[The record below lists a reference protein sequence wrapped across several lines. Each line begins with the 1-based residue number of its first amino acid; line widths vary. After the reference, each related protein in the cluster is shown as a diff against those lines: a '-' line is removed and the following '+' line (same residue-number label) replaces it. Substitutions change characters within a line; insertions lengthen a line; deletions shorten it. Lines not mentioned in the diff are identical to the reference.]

1 MMDSHGSL
9 QGPDYAMIA
18 GYFILM
24 LGIGVYFYRHMRG
37 IKDYFSGGNNIPWWL
52 SGVSFYMSSFSAF
65 AFISYSSL
73 CYRFGWVGITLLWV
87 AIPATL
93 FSTLF
98 LARKW
103 RRARI
108 DSPLEYLEIRYSGAL
123 RQLFTWQG
131 VPVKI
136 IDDAL
141 KLVAIGFV
149 LNGVTGIDMTVSM
162 LFAGGIMLLYTFMGG
177 LWAVA
182 VTDFVQFV
190 VLTVAIVIMFP
201 LAFHRAGG
209 FMATMNDMPE
219 GFLKLT
225 SPEYGWYYVIFLV
238 VMYSLA
244 WSSINWSLIQRYYC
258 VPRERDAI
266 KVGLTV
272 IVLYIIG
279 PPLMF
284 LPAMAAS
291 RILPPDIL
299 ATLAVD
305 AGGVYPA
312 LCRELLPAGMLG
324 LVVAAMFAATMSMLS
339 SDYNVSANVLTNDVY
354 RRLLRPTASN
364 RELVLVGRAATLLVG
379 ILAMAAALIM
389 AQGKGEQLFNKMVS
403 LFSVA
408 TAPVAIPMILGLLS
422 KHFTARSALWG
433 FLAGFTVGLTLFAF
447 SQLAIAPYEFYRFQW
462 IPTSSEFAVFDFK
475 IKIDDMTIF
484 ISAATVTLIV
494 MILKTIQLPMRL
506 TEKENVYSFFDKL
519 TIPIGMLPEDR
530 QQAASVTPVS
540 PFLIVGISL
549 AAIGVMM
556 IAILPWL
563 NDWFTRGL
571 NGGIALLLL
580 IVGLL
585 MAWPRQTGSMPEEEA
600 TQL

>member
-1 MMDSHGSL
+1 MIDSHGSL
-9 QGPDYAMIA
+9 QGPDYAMII

-24 LGIGVYFYRHMRG
+24 LGIGLYFFRYMRG

-93 FSTLF
+93 FSMLL

-108 DSPLEYLEIRYSGAL
+108 DSPLEYLEIRYSSVL

-136 IDDAL
+136 VDDAL
-141 KLVAIGFV
+141 KLVAIGTILKV
-149 LNGVTGIDMTVSM
+149 VTGFDMTISM
-162 LFAGGIMLLYTFMGG
+162 LCAGSIMLLYTFMGG

-182 VTDFVQFV
+182 VTDFIQFI
-190 VLTVAIVIMFP
+190 VLSVAIVIMFP

-209 FMATMNDMPE
+209 FTTVMEQVPD
-219 GFLKLT
+219 GFLSLT
-225 SPEYGWYYVIFLV
+225 SSEYGWGYVIFLV

-272 IVLYIIG
+272 IVLYIVG

-284 LPAMAAS
+284 LPAMAAT
-291 RILPPDIL
+291 RILP
-299 ATLAVD
+299 TLAD
-305 AGGVYPA
+305 AGDVYPR
-312 LCRELLPAGMLG
+312 LCVELLPAGMLG

-354 RRLLRPTASN
+354 RRLLRPGASEK
-364 RELVLVGRAATLLVG
+364 ELVLIGRAATLLVG
-379 ILAMAAALIM
+379 ILAMGAAYVM
-389 AQGKGEQLFNKMVS
+389 AQGKGEQLFDKMVS

-422 KHFTARSALWG
+422 KKVTARSALWG
-433 FLAGFTVGLTLFAF
+433 FLAGSAVGVALFTFT
-447 SQLAIAPYEFYRFQW
+447 QLATEPFEYLWFQW
-462 IPTSSEFAVFDFK
+462 KPKASEFTFFGQAVE
-475 IKIDDMTIF
+475 IGEMSIF
-484 ISAATVTLIV
+484 ISTATVTLLV
-494 MILKTIQLPMRL
+494 MIIATLHRPMRL

-519 TIPIGMLPEDR
+519 TIPIGMLPDDR
-530 QQAASVTPVS
+530 KQAETVTPIS
-540 PFLIVGISL
+540 PFRVVGISL
-549 AAIGVMM
+549 AAIGLMM
-556 IAILPWL
+556 AAILPWVG
-563 NDWFTRGL
+563 DWLTAGL

-580 IVGLL
+580 ILGVA
-585 MAWPRQTGSMPEEEA
+585 MAWPRRSATIPEEDTA
-600 TQL
+600 AL

>member
-1 MMDSHGSL
+1 MIDTHGSL
-9 QGPDYAMIA
+9 QVPDYAMII
-18 GYFILM
+18 GYFVLM
-24 LGIGVYFYRHMRG
+24 LGIGTYFYRYMRG

-73 CYRFGWVGITLLWV
+73 CYQFGWVGITLLWV
-87 AIPATL
+87 AVPATL

-98 LARKW
+98 LAGKW

-108 DSPLEYLEIRYSGAL
+108 DSPVEYLEIRYSATL

-136 IDDAL
+136 VDDSL
-141 KLVAIGFV
+141 KLVAIGTILKV
-149 LNGVTGIDMTVSM
+149 VTGFDIAYSM
-162 LFAGGIMLLYTFMGG
+162 VFAGGIMLLYTFMGG

-190 VLTVAIVIMFP
+190 VLTAAIVILFP
-201 LAFHRAGG
+201 LAFYRAGG
-209 FMATMNDMPE
+209 FMTTMNEMPQ

-225 SPEYGWYYVIFLV
+225 SAEYGWGYVIFLV

-284 LPAMAAS
+284 LPAMAAT
-291 RILPPDIL
+291 RILPPL
-299 ATLAVD
+299 VD
-305 AGGVYPA
+305 AGDVYPR
-312 LCRELLPAGMLG
+312 LCVALLPAGMLG
-324 LVVAAMFAATMSMLS
+324 LVVAAMFAATMSTLS

-354 RRLLRPTASN
+354 RRLFRPAASE

-379 ILAMAAALIM
+379 IISLGVALVMAR
-389 AQGKGEQLFNKMVS
+389 GKSEDLFEKMVS

-422 KHFTARSALWG
+422 RRVTARSALWG
-433 FLAGFTVGLTLFAF
+433 FLAGTALGVALFAL
-447 SQLAIAPYEFYRFQW
+447 SQFVTEPHAFYWFQW
-462 IPTSSEFAVFDFK
+462 IPRTSEIALFDYK
-475 IKIDDMTIF
+475 IEIGEMSIF
-484 ISAATVTLIV
+484 ISTAIVTLLV
-494 MILKTIQLPMRL
+494 MIIKTLQRPMQL
-506 TEKENVYSFFDKL
+506 TEKENVYAFFDKL
-519 TIPIGMLPEDR
+519 TIPIGMLPADR
-530 QQAASVTPVS
+530 QEAASATPIS
-540 PFLIVGISL
+540 PFRIVGISL
-549 AAIGVMM
+549 IAIGFMM
-556 IAILPWL
+556 IGVLPWVG
-563 NDWFTRGL
+563 DWFTAGL
-571 NGGIALLLL
+571 NAVIALLLCVSGL
-580 IVGLL
+580 I
-585 MAWPRQTGSMPEEEA
+585 MAWPRRTTPDSRNKVSAP
-600 TQL
+600 

>member
-1 MMDSHGSL
+1 MIETQGSL
-9 QGPDYAMIA
+9 QGPDYAMIV
-18 GYFILM
+18 GYFVLM
-24 LGIGVYFYRHMRG
+24 LGIGMYFYRYMRG

-65 AFISYSSL
+65 AFISYSAL
-73 CYRFGWVGITLLWV
+73 CYQFGWVGITLLWV

-108 DSPLEYLEIRYSGAL
+108 DSPLEYLELRYSATL

-136 IDDAL
+136 VDDGL
-141 KLVAIGFV
+141 KLVAIGTILKV
-149 LNGVTGIDMTVSM
+149 VTGFDMTFSM
-162 LFAGGIMLLYTFMGG
+162 VCAGSIMLLYTFMGG

-190 VLTVAIVIMFP
+190 VLSVAIIIMFP
-201 LAFHRAGG
+201 LAFYRAGG
-209 FMATMNDMPE
+209 FMTVMNELPA
-219 GFLKLT
+219 GFRQMTT
-225 SPEYGWYYVIFLV
+225 SEYGWGYVVFLV

-284 LPAMAAS
+284 LPAMAAT
-291 RILPPDIL
+291 RILPPL
-299 ATLAVD
+299 AD
-305 AGGVYPA
+305 AGDVYPS
-312 LCRELLPAGMLG
+312 LCVVLLPVGMLG

-354 RRLLRPTASN
+354 RRLFRPSASE

-379 ILAMAAALIM
+379 VLAMAVALAM
-389 AQGKGEQLFNKMVS
+389 ARGKGEDLFDKMVS

-422 KHFTARSALWG
+422 KKVTAPSALWG
-433 FLAGFTVGLTLFAF
+433 FISGSTVGVALFAL
-447 SQLAIAPYEFYRFQW
+447 SQFVTAPYGFLWLQW
-462 IPTSSEFAVFDFK
+462 LPETSELVLFSYTVTIGEV
-475 IKIDDMTIF
+475 TIF
-484 ISAATVTLIV
+484 TSTAVVTLLV
-494 MILKTIQLPMRL
+494 MILKTMQRPMQL
-506 TEKENVYSFFDKL
+506 TEKENVYAFFDKL
-519 TIPIGMLPEDR
+519 TIPIGMLPADR
-530 QQAASVTPVS
+530 QEAASVTPIS
-540 PFLIVGISL
+540 PFRIVGISL
-549 AAIGVMM
+549 AAIGLMM
-556 IAILPWL
+556 VTILPWVG
-563 NDWFTRGL
+563 DWFTAGL
-571 NGGIALLLL
+571 NAGIAVLLC
-580 IVGLL
+580 VCGLV
-585 MAWPRQTGSMPEEEA
+585 MAWPRRTPAANEDNVP
-600 TQL
+600 TR

>member
-1 MMDSHGSL
+1 MMETNSSL
-9 QGPDYAMIA
+9 QGPDYAMII
-18 GYFILM
+18 GYFVLM
-24 LGIGVYFYRHMRG
+24 LGIGLYFYKHMRG

-65 AFISYSSL
+65 AFISYSAL
-73 CYRFGWVGITLLWV
+73 CYQFGWVGITLLWV
-87 AIPATL
+87 AVPATL

-108 DSPLEYLEIRYSGAL
+108 DSPVEYLELRYSPLL

-131 VPVKI
+131 IPVKI
-136 IDDAL
+136 IDDGL
-141 KLVAIGFV
+141 KLVAIGTILKV
-149 LNGVTGIDMTVSM
+149 VTGFDMTISM
-162 LFAGGIMLLYTFMGG
+162 ACAGGIILLYTFMGG

-201 LAFHRAGG
+201 LAFYRAGG
-209 FMATMNDMPE
+209 FMTVFNEAPAS
-219 GFLKLT
+219 FLKMT
-225 SPEYGWYYVIFLV
+225 TPEYGWGYVIFLV

-284 LPAMAAS
+284 LPAMAAT
-291 RILPPDIL
+291 RILPPL
-299 ATLAVD
+299 LD
-305 AGGVYPA
+305 AGEVYPR
-312 LCRELLPAGMLG
+312 LCAALLPAGMLG

-354 RRLLRPTASN
+354 RRLFRPTASD
-364 RELVLVGRAATLLVG
+364 RELVLVGRITTLLVG
-379 ILAMAAALIM
+379 ILALAAALVM
-389 AQGKGEQLFNKMVS
+389 ARGKGEDLFGKMIS

-422 KHFTARSALWG
+422 KKFTARSALWG
-433 FLAGFTVGLTLFAF
+433 FLGGTAIGISLFAI
-447 SQLAIAPYEFYRFQW
+447 SQIKEPMAFYRFEW
-462 IPTSSEFAVFDFK
+462 IPKSS
-475 IKIDDMTIF
+475 
-484 ISAATVTLIV
+484 
-494 MILKTIQLPMRL
+494 
-506 TEKENVYSFFDKL
+506 
-519 TIPIGMLPEDR
+519 
-530 QQAASVTPVS
+530 
-540 PFLIVGISL
+540 
-549 AAIGVMM
+549 
-556 IAILPWL
+556 
-563 NDWFTRGL
+563 
-571 NGGIALLLL
+571 
-580 IVGLL
+580 
-585 MAWPRQTGSMPEEEA
+585 
-600 TQL
+600 

>member
-1 MMDSHGSL
+1 MKGSL

-24 LGIGVYFYRHMRG
+24 LCIGIYFYRYMRG

-65 AFISYSSL
+65 AFISYSAL
-73 CYRFGWVGITLLWV
+73 CYQYGMVGVTLLWV
-87 AIPATL
+87 AVPATL

-98 LARKW
+98 LSHKW

-108 DSPLEYLEIRYSGAL
+108 DSPLEYLEIRYSGTL

-131 VPVKI
+131 IPVKI

-141 KLVAIGFV
+141 KLVAIGTILKV
-149 LNGVTGIDMTVSM
+149 VTGFDINVSM
-162 LFAGGIMLLYTFMGG
+162 LAAGGIMLLYTFMGG

-190 VLTVAIVIMFP
+190 VLTAAIIILFP

-209 FMATMNDMPE
+209 FMTVMNEMPE
-219 GFLKLT
+219 GFLNLT
-225 SPEYGWYYVIFLV
+225 TREYDWGYVAFLI

-258 VPRERDAI
+258 VPRERDAV

-272 IVLYIIG
+272 IALYIIG

-284 LPAMAAS
+284 LPAMAAA
-291 RILPPDIL
+291 RILPPL
-299 ATLAVD
+299 ED
-305 AGGVYPA
+305 AGDVYPS
-312 LCRELLPAGMLG
+312 LCAALLPVGMLG

-354 RRLLRPTASN
+354 RRLLRPGASEK
-364 RELVLVGRAATLLVG
+364 ELVLVGRIATLLVG
-379 ILAMAAALIM
+379 ILAMAAALAM
-389 AQGKGEQLFNKMVS
+389 ARGKGEDLFDKMVS

-422 KHFTARSALWG
+422 KHVTARSAFWG
-433 FLAGFTVGLTLFAF
+433 FISGTIVGVALFA
-447 SQLAIAPYEFYRFQW
+447 L
-462 IPTSSEFAVFDFK
+462 
-475 IKIDDMTIF
+475 
-484 ISAATVTLIV
+484 
-494 MILKTIQLPMRL
+494 
-506 TEKENVYSFFDKL
+506 
-519 TIPIGMLPEDR
+519 
-530 QQAASVTPVS
+530 
-540 PFLIVGISL
+540 
-549 AAIGVMM
+549 
-556 IAILPWL
+556 
-563 NDWFTRGL
+563 
-571 NGGIALLLL
+571 
-580 IVGLL
+580 
-585 MAWPRQTGSMPEEEA
+585 
-600 TQL
+600 

>member
-24 LGIGVYFYRHMRG
+24 LGIGMYFYRYMRG

-93 FSTLF
+93 FSTLL

-141 KLVAIGFV
+141 KLVAIGTILKV
-149 LNGVTGIDMTVSM
+149 VTGFDMTVSM
-162 LFAGGIMLLYTFMGG
+162 LSAGGIMLLYTFMGG

-182 VTDFVQFV
+182 VTDFIQFI

-201 LAFHRAGG
+201 LAFYRAGG
-209 FMATMNDMPE
+209 ITTVFNEAPE
-219 GFLKLT
+219 GFLNLT
-225 SPEYGWYYVIFLV
+225 TAEYGWGYVVFLV

-284 LPAMAAS
+284 LPAMAAT
-291 RILPPDIL
+291 RILPPL
-299 ATLAVD
+299 VD
-305 AGGVYPA
+305 AGDVYPR
-312 LCRELLPAGMLG
+312 LCAALLPAGMLG

-354 RRLLRPTASN
+354 RRLLRPTASD
-364 RELVLVGRAATLLVG
+364 RELVLVGRITTLLVG
-379 ILAMAAALIM
+379 ILAMAVALVI
-389 AQGKGEQLFNKMVS
+389 ARGKGEDLFNKMVS

-433 FLAGFTVGLTLFAF
+433 FLAGSAAGVTLFAF
-447 SQLAIAPYEFYRFQW
+447 TQLITSPYEFYRFQW

-475 IKIDDMTIF
+475 LKIDDMTIF
-484 ISAATVTLIV
+484 ICTATVTLLV
-494 MILKTIQLPMRL
+494 MILKTMQRPMRL

-530 QQAASVTPVS
+530 QQAASVTPIS
-540 PFLIVGISL
+540 PFRIVGISL

-563 NDWFTRGL
+563 GDWFTVGL

-580 IVGLL
+580 VVGLL
-585 MAWPRQTGSMPEEEA
+585 MAWPRRSKHIPEEDA
-600 TQL
+600 AAL